1 MLVPLIQLYNSF
13 GRKRHPAF
21 DKKEALIKDKEFA
34 LFAKLLIDYY
44 NKDKSDEE
52 MISYKNF
59 SKKQFSAD
67 KQSDKSSKKEYT
79 EITINIEFLNDFLK
93 SSPDN
98 PTEKDWID
106 YCDNHKS
113 EFNIKIKKGG
123 TKNEIEQNASKL
135 NSLFDCIGGYR
146 NPDWKKIISHFL
158 ENDFDT
164 LLEALK

>member
-1 MLVPLIQLYNSF
+1 M
-13 GRKRHPAF
+13 
-21 DKKEALIKDKEFA
+21 
-34 LFAKLLIDYY
+34 
-44 NKDKSDEE
+44 
-52 MISYKNF
+52 
-59 SKKQFSAD
+59 
-67 KQSDKSSKKEYT
+67 
-79 EITINIEFLNDFLK
+79 K

-135 NSLFDCIGGYR
+135 NNLFDCIGGYR